1 MRHTAEWPALRNPSS
16 GGVPAVKAV
25 ILTGTTAWNGI
36 SRPEKGRVARGR
48 PQENSIWL
56 GLLQSSVMGEGRE
69 FLEQLMSSSN

>member
-1 MRHTAEWPALRNPSS
+1 VASALCNPS

-25 ILTGTTAWNGI
+25 ILAGTTAWNGI

-56 GLLQSSVMGEGRE
+56 GLLQSSVMGGGEGVPRAADE
-69 FLEQLMSSSN
+69 